1 MTLSDCLSISKTNQ
15 ELLIVLVIAVLIFGP
30 TQIPKLSKIVGKSI
44 KNFRSGMSDGE
55 EEQDTAQQ

>member
-1 MTLSDCLSISKTNQ
+1 MKIGTK
-15 ELLIVLVIAVLIFGP
+15 ELLIVLVISILIFGP

-55 EEQDTAQQ
+55 EEEDTAKQ